1 MKQCSAVVLQM
12 ITKDDKMNLLELNN
26 ITFSYEI
33 SEEPVLDHISLKVK
47 KGECIL
53 IKGDNGSGKTTLFR
67 IINGLSFPQNGSYK
81 FEGVKIDQKYLSDNR
96 NLKNFH
102 KKIGYLFQN
111 PDVMLFNGKV
121 YDEIAFG
128 PRQMGLSEKEVQ
140 QRVFDCMNLF
150 HIEKLKE
157 KAPYHLSGGQK
168 KLVSLAAVMALNP
181 EVLVLD
187 EPFAYLDQKTQ
198 DLIQKFLSR
207 LKEAGKTIILSS
219 HMESLPDG
227 FVDKV
232 LKLS

>member
-12 ITKDDKMNLLELNN
+12 ITKDYKMNLLELDN
-26 ITFSYEI
+26 ITFSYET
-33 SEEPVLDHISLKVK
+33 SEEPVLDHVSLKIK

-67 IINGLSFPQNGSYK
+67 IINGLSFTQKGIYR
-81 FEGVKIDQKYLSDNR
+81 FEGVKISQKYLSDNC
-96 NLKNFH
+96 NQKIFH
-102 KKIGYLFQN
+102 KRIGYLFQN

-128 PRQMGLSEKEVQ
+128 PRQMGLSEKQVQ
-140 QRVFDCMNLF
+140 QRVSDCMNLF

-181 EVLVLD
+181 EILVLD

-198 DLIQKFLSR
+198 GLILEFLSD

-219 HMESLPDG
+219 HTENLPAG
-227 FVDKV
+227 FVDEV
-232 LKLS
+232 FELS